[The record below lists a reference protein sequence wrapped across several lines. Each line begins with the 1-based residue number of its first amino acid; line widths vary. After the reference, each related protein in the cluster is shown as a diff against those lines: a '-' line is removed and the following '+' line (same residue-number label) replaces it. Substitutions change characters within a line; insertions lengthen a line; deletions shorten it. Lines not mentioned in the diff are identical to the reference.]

1 MQAVEVLKQT
11 VRPQEEASGGIGY
24 STWIFIASVLMAVA
38 LLYVWSHI
46 HMTELEYQIA
56 RELSSREQIT
66 EEQTKLKVELATLKS
81 PQRIETIAREKLQ
94 MTYPEREQVILAE
107 MTGESRKWMKFRIAT
122 LLAFFLVLFIA
133 LGSRA
138 FQLQILSSK
147 ELKALAEKQH
157 TQTLQLQ
164 PDRGIIFDRNGEKM
178 AATIMADSVCADPSK
193 IDNPGEV
200 AGHLAAI
207 LQTDKTALQKKLSGT
222 KNFCWIARRI
232 APEQAALV
240 QELGIEG
247 IFIVKEPKRFY
258 PSGELAG
265 HLIGF
270 VGMDAT
276 GLEGLELRYDRYL
289 KGAPEKLLWTRD
301 AKGKRL
307 YPRVER
313 PETAQKEN
321 YNLVLTI
328 DNRIQ
333 HLVESHLKAA
343 VKDKGAK
350 GGFAIVMDPRTG
362 EILALA
368 NEMGFDPNHFSA
380 VNPATGKNKAITDCF
395 DPGSTFKPFLA
406 AAALEEGVVKE
417 TDMFNCENGNYAIAD
432 RVIHEAQRK
441 RHGALSFHDI
451 LKYSSN
457 IGSVKVAEKL
467 GKEKFYQY
475 IRKFGFGAK
484 TGIDLPGEVS
494 GLLRPVEN
502 WTRVDAATIAFGQG
516 ISVTAIQLITALSS
530 VANQGVLMK
539 PFIVRGLMDRKG
551 NLVQA
556 YHPTVVRR
564 VVSPETAKRLTAIL
578 TDVVGM
584 EDGTGKHARIVN
596 VAVAGKTGTSQK
608 FDFARQVYSTERV
621 KTSFMGFFPAE
632 NPQIAILVILDEP
645 QRDKWGGVAAAP
657 VFKNIG
663 EQILTC
669 FRTNIRDNPLAG
681 RGESR
686 SAAT

>member
-1 MQAVEVLKQT
+1 
-11 VRPQEEASGGIGY
+11 
-24 STWIFIASVLMAVA
+24 
-38 LLYVWSHI
+38 
-46 HMTELEYQIA
+46 
-56 RELSSREQIT
+56 
-66 EEQTKLKVELATLKS
+66 
-81 PQRIETIAREKLQ
+81 
-94 MTYPEREQVILAE
+94 
-107 MTGESRKWMKFRIAT
+107 MTGDSRKWMKFRIAT

-147 ELKALAEKQH
+147 ELKTLAEKQH
-157 TQTLQLQ
+157 TQTLLLQ
-164 PDRGIIFDRNGEKM
+164 PDRGVIYDRNGEKL

-200 AGHLAAI
+200 AEQLAAI
-207 LQTDKTALQKKLSGT
+207 LNTDRASLRKKLSGA

-240 QELGIEG
+240 QDLGVEG

-270 VGMDAT
+270 VGMDAS

-289 KGAPEKLLWTRD
+289 KGAPETLLWTRD

-313 PETAQKEN
+313 REAAPKEH
-321 YNLVLTI
+321 YSLVLTI
-328 DNRIQ
+328 DSRIQ
-333 HLVESHLKAA
+333 HLVESHLKTA
-343 VKDKGAK
+343 VKAKGAK

-362 EILALA
+362 EVLALA
-368 NEMGFDPNHFSA
+368 NEMGFDPNRFSA
-380 VNPATGKNKAITDCF
+380 VDPATGKNKAITDCF

-417 TDMFNCENGNYAIAD
+417 TDLFNCENGHYAVAN
-432 RVIHEAQRK
+432 RVFHEANRK
-441 RHGALSFHDI
+441 RHGTLSVHDI

-457 IGSVKVAEKL
+457 IGSVKIGERL
-467 GKEKFYQY
+467 GKERFHQY

-502 WTRVDAATIAFGQG
+502 WTRVDAATVAFGQG
-516 ISVTAIQLITALSS
+516 ISVTAIQLITALST
-530 VANQGVLMK
+530 VANQGVMMK
-539 PFIVRGLMDRKG
+539 PFVVRGLMDRQGK
-551 NLVQA
+551 LVQA

-564 VVSPETAKRLTAIL
+564 VISPETSKRLTAIL

-608 FDFARQVYSTERV
+608 FDFARNVYSSERV

-632 NPQIAILVILDEP
+632 NPQVAILVILDEP

-657 VFKNIG
+657 VFREIG
-663 EQILTC
+663 EQILTR
-669 FRTNIRDNPLAG
+669 FRTNIRANPPWEEDKPGVDMKVRLVSAPLPLAVQETPEG
-681 RGESR
+681 TEADDALVPDFRGMSIREVIRKSKER
-686 SAAT
+686 GLEVRISGSGWATAQQPAAGHPAPENRLCTVTFSMGS

>member
-1 MQAVEVLKQT
+1 M
-11 VRPQEEASGGIGY
+11 SN
-24 STWIFIASVLMAVA
+24 
-38 LLYVWSHI
+38 
-46 HMTELEYQIA
+46 
-56 RELSSREQIT
+56 
-66 EEQTKLKVELATLKS
+66 
-81 PQRIETIAREKLQ
+81 
-94 MTYPEREQVILAE
+94 
-107 MTGESRKWMKFRIAT
+107 ESRKWLKFRIAT

-147 ELKALAEKQH
+147 SLKARAEKQH
-157 TQTLQLQ
+157 TQALQLQ
-164 PDRGIIFDRNGEKM
+164 PDRGIIFDRNGEKL

-193 IDNPGEV
+193 IDNPGV
-200 AGHLAAI
+200 AAKALASV
-207 LQTDKTALQKKLSGT
+207 LGTDKTLIQKKLSGA

-232 APEQAALV
+232 APEQVDRV

-270 VGMDAT
+270 VGSDAN
-276 GLEGLELRYDRYL
+276 GQQL
-289 KGAPEKLLWTRD
+289 KGNPEKLLWTRD

-307 YPRVER
+307 YPRVEK
-313 PETAQKEN
+313 PEAAQKEN

-328 DNRIQ
+328 DSRIQ
-333 HLVESHLKAA
+333 HLVESNLKAA
-343 VKDKGAK
+343 VKAKGAK

-368 NEMGFDPNHFSA
+368 NEMGFDPNNFST
-380 VNPATGKNKAITDCF
+380 VDPGTGKNKAITDCF

-406 AAALEEGVVKE
+406 AAAIEEGVVKE
-417 TDMFNCENGNYAIAD
+417 TDLFNGNYRVAD

-441 RHGALSFHDI
+441 RHGTLNFREI

-475 IRKFGFGAK
+475 IRNFGFGSK

-494 GLLRPVEN
+494 GLLRPVET

-516 ISVTAIQLITALSS
+516 ISITAIQLITALSAI
-530 VANQGVLMK
+530 ANQGVLMK
-539 PFIVRGLMDRKG
+539 PFVVRGLMDRKG
-551 NLVQA
+551 KLVQA
-556 YHPTVVRR
+556 YHPTIVRR
-564 VVSPETAKRLTAIL
+564 IVSPETAKRLTHIM
-578 TDVVGM
+578 TDVVGA
-584 EDGTGKHARIVN
+584 EDGTGKQARIVN

-608 FDFARQVYSTERV
+608 FDFTRHVYSSERV
-621 KTSFMGFFPAE
+621 KTSFMGFFPSDD
-632 NPQIAILVILDEP
+632 PQVAILVILDEP

-657 VFKNIG
+657 VFREIG
-663 EQILTC
+663 EQILTR
-669 FRTNIRDNPLAG
+669 FKTNIRDNPLVEEERPGMDMKLKLASAPASQAVQASSDEDDTRIPDFRGMSIREVLKKSKEKGLDIQIIGSGWATTQQPEAG
-681 RGESR
+681 RPASGNRLCTVTFSLG
-686 SAAT
+686 S

>member
-1 MQAVEVLKQT
+1 
-11 VRPQEEASGGIGY
+11 
-24 STWIFIASVLMAVA
+24 
-38 LLYVWSHI
+38 
-46 HMTELEYQIA
+46 
-56 RELSSREQIT
+56 
-66 EEQTKLKVELATLKS
+66 
-81 PQRIETIAREKLQ
+81 
-94 MTYPEREQVILAE
+94 

-133 LGSRA
+133 LASRA
-138 FQLQILSSK
+138 FQLQILSGK
-147 ELKALAEKQH
+147 ELKVLAEKQH
-157 TQTLQLQ
+157 TQTLLLQ
-164 PDRGIIFDRNGEKM
+164 PERGIIFDRNGEKM
-178 AATIMADSVCADPSK
+178 AATIKVDSVCADPSK
-193 IDNPGEV
+193 ISNPGEV
-200 AGHLAAI
+200 ARRLAAI
-207 LQTDKTALQKKLSGT
+207 LQTDKTVLQKKLSGT
-222 KNFCWIARRI
+222 KNFCWLARRI
-232 APEQAALV
+232 APEQANLV
-240 QELGIEG
+240 QELGVDG
-247 IFIVKEPKRFY
+247 IFIVKEPKRYY
-258 PSGELAG
+258 PGGELAG

-289 KGAPEKLLWTRD
+289 KGVPEKLIWTRD

-307 YPRVER
+307 YPRAEG
-313 PETAQKEN
+313 PEAVQKEN

-333 HLVESHLKAA
+333 HMVESHLKAA

-362 EILALA
+362 EILSLA
-368 NEMGFDPNHFSA
+368 NELGFDPNRFSA

-406 AAALEEGVVKE
+406 AAALEEGVVQE
-417 TDMFNCENGNYAIAD
+417 TDRFNCENGNYKIAD
-432 RVIHEAQRK
+432 RVFHEANRK
-441 RHGALSFHDI
+441 RHGTLSVHDI

-457 IGSVKVAEKL
+457 IGSIKISEKL
-467 GKEKFYQY
+467 GKETFYQY

-502 WTRVDAATIAFGQG
+502 WTRVDAATVAFGQG

-551 NLVQA
+551 NLIQA

-564 VVSPETAKRLTAIL
+564 VISPETAKRLTAIL

-596 VAVAGKTGTSQK
+596 IAVAGKTGTSQK
-608 FDFARQVYSTERV
+608 FDFARRAYSSERV

-645 QRDKWGGVAAAP
+645 QKDRWGGVAAAP
-657 VFKNIG
+657 VFKSIG
-663 EQILTC
+663 EQLLTC
-669 FRTNIRDNPLAG
+669 FRTNIRENAAPEEGKPVSNDMKVRLASAQEALTNTGADTDETVPNFLGMTIREVLRKSKEKGIEVRVIGSGWATAQQPAAGMPAPEG
-681 RGESR
+681 RLCTVTFGMGS
-686 SAAT
+686 

>member
-1 MQAVEVLKQT
+1 M
-11 VRPQEEASGGIGY
+11 SN
-24 STWIFIASVLMAVA
+24 
-38 LLYVWSHI
+38 
-46 HMTELEYQIA
+46 
-56 RELSSREQIT
+56 
-66 EEQTKLKVELATLKS
+66 
-81 PQRIETIAREKLQ
+81 
-94 MTYPEREQVILAE
+94 
-107 MTGESRKWMKFRIAT
+107 ESRKWLKFRIAT

-147 ELKALAEKQH
+147 ALKALAEKQH
-157 TQTLQLQ
+157 TQALQLQ
-164 PDRGIIFDRNGEKM
+164 PDRGIIFDRNGDKL

-193 IDNPGEV
+193 IDNPGDV
-200 AGHLAAI
+200 ARTLASVLSA
-207 LQTDKTALQKKLSGT
+207 DRALIQKKLSGA

-232 APEQAALV
+232 APEQADRV

-247 IFIVKEPKRFY
+247 IFIIKEPKRFY

-270 VGMDAT
+270 VGVDAN
-276 GLEGLELRYDRYL
+276 GLEGLELKYDQQL
-289 KGAPEKLLWTRD
+289 KSNPEKLFWTRD
-301 AKGKRL
+301 AKGKKL
-307 YPRVER
+307 YPRVEK
-313 PETAQKEN
+313 PEAVQKEN

-328 DNRIQ
+328 DSRIQ
-333 HLVESHLKAA
+333 HLVESNLKAA
-343 VKDKGAK
+343 VKAKGAK

-368 NEMGFDPNHFSA
+368 NEMGFDPNTFST
-380 VNPATGKNKAITDCF
+380 VNPAMGKNKAITDCF

-417 TDMFNCENGNYAIAD
+417 TDRFNCENGNYAVAD

-441 RHGALSFHDI
+441 RHGTLTFREI

-467 GKEKFYQY
+467 GKEKFHRY
-475 IRKFGFGAK
+475 IRYFGFGAK

-516 ISVTAIQLITALSS
+516 ISVTAIQLITALSAI
-530 VANQGVLMK
+530 ANQGVLMK
-539 PFIVRGLMDRKG
+539 PFVVRGLMDRKG
-551 NLVQA
+551 KLIQA

-578 TDVVGM
+578 TDVVGAP
-584 EDGTGKHARIVN
+584 DGTGKHARIVN
-596 VAVAGKTGTSQK
+596 IAVAGKTGTSQK
-608 FDFARQVYSTERV
+608 FDFARHVYSSERV

-632 NPQIAILVILDEP
+632 DPQVAILVILDEP

-657 VFKNIG
+657 VFKEIG
-663 EQILTC
+663 EQLLTR
-669 FRTNIRDNPLAG
+669 FKTNIRNPVLDEEKPGVDMKVKLVSAPVPQAVQTPIEENDTRIPDFRGMSIREVLRKSKEKGLDVQIIGSGWATAQKPAAG
-681 RGESR
+681 HPAPENRLCTVTFSLGS
-686 SAAT
+686 

>member
-1 MQAVEVLKQT
+1 
-11 VRPQEEASGGIGY
+11 
-24 STWIFIASVLMAVA
+24 
-38 LLYVWSHI
+38 
-46 HMTELEYQIA
+46 MT
-56 RELSSREQIT
+56 R
-66 EEQTKLKVELATLKS
+66 
-81 PQRIETIAREKLQ
+81 
-94 MTYPEREQVILAE
+94 
-107 MTGESRKWMKFRIAT
+107 ESRKWMKFRIAT
-122 LLAFFLVLFIA
+122 LLAFFLVLFVA
-133 LGSRA
+133 LASRA
-138 FQLQILSSK
+138 FQLQILSGK

-157 TQTLQLQ
+157 TQTLLLQ
-164 PDRGIIFDRNGEKM
+164 PERGIIFDRNGEKM

-193 IDNPGEV
+193 IDNPVEV
-200 AGHLAAI
+200 AGRLAAI
-207 LQTDKTALQKKLSGT
+207 LQTDKTVLQKKLSGA
-222 KNFCWIARRI
+222 KNFCWLARRI
-232 APEQAALV
+232 APEQANLV
-240 QELGIEG
+240 QELDVDG
-247 IFIVKEPKRFY
+247 IFIIKEPKRYY

-270 VGMDAT
+270 VGIDAT

-289 KGAPEKLLWTRD
+289 KGAPENLIWTRD

-313 PETAQKEN
+313 PETVQKEN

-368 NEMGFDPNHFSA
+368 NELGFDPNHFSA
-380 VNPATGKNKAITDCF
+380 VNSATGKNKAITDCF

-475 IRKFGFGAK
+475 IRKFGFGDK
-484 TGIDLPGEVS
+484 TGIDLPGEVG
-494 GLLRPVEN
+494 GLLRPVEK

-539 PFIVRGLMDRKG
+539 PFVVRGLMDRKG

-564 VVSPETAKRLTAIL
+564 VISTETAKRLTAIL

-584 EDGTGKHARIVN
+584 EDGTGKRAGIVN

-608 FDFARQVYSTERV
+608 FDFARRVYSTERV

-632 NPQIAILVILDEP
+632 DPQIAILVSLDEP
-645 QRDKWGGVAAAP
+645 QRDRWGGVAAAP

-663 EQILTC
+663 EQLLTC
-669 FRTNIRDNPLAG
+669 FKTNIRRNPAPEEEKPLSGDMKVSLISTPAPLTDRTGVETDDTVVPNFRGLTIREVLKRSKEKGIEVRVVGSGWATAQQPAAG
-681 RGESR
+681 RPAPEDRRCTVTFGMGS
-686 SAAT
+686 

>member
-1 MQAVEVLKQT
+1 
-11 VRPQEEASGGIGY
+11 
-24 STWIFIASVLMAVA
+24 
-38 LLYVWSHI
+38 
-46 HMTELEYQIA
+46 
-56 RELSSREQIT
+56 
-66 EEQTKLKVELATLKS
+66 
-81 PQRIETIAREKLQ
+81 
-94 MTYPEREQVILAE
+94 

-147 ELKALAEKQH
+147 ELKSLAEKQH
-157 TQTLQLQ
+157 TQTLLLQ

-178 AATIMADSVCADPSK
+178 AATIMSDSVCADPSK
-193 IDNPGEV
+193 INNPRET
-200 AGHLAAI
+200 ARALASV
-207 LQTDKTALQKKLSGT
+207 LQADRTALQKKLSST
-222 KNFCWIARRI
+222 KNFCWVARRI
-232 APEQAALV
+232 APEQASLV
-240 QELGIEG
+240 QEMGIEG

-270 VGMDAT
+270 VGLDAT

-313 PETAQKEN
+313 PEAAPAKEN

-328 DNRIQ
+328 DSRIQ
-333 HLVESHLKAA
+333 HLVESQLKKA

-350 GGFAIVMDPRTG
+350 GGFAVVMDPRTG

-368 NEMGFDPNHFSA
+368 NEMGFDPNTFTT
-380 VNPATGKNKAITDCF
+380 VDPAAGKNKAITDSF
-395 DPGSTFKPFLA
+395 DPGSTFKPFLV

-417 TDMFNCENGNYAIAD
+417 TDMINCENGNYAIAD

-441 RHGALSFHDI
+441 RHGSLSVRDV
-451 LKYSSN
+451 LRYSSN
-457 IGSVKVAEKL
+457 IGSVKIGERL
-467 GKEKFYQY
+467 GREKFYQY

-494 GLLRPVEN
+494 GILRPVEN
-502 WTRVDAATIAFGQG
+502 WTRVDAATVAFGQG
-516 ISVTAIQLITALSS
+516 ISVTAIQLISALSA

-539 PFIVRGLMDRKG
+539 PFVVRGLVDRKG
-551 NLVQA
+551 KLVQA
-556 YHPTVVRR
+556 YNPTVVRR
-564 VVSPETAKRLTAIL
+564 VVSAQTAKRLTAIL
-578 TDVVGM
+578 TDVVGTP
-584 EDGTGKHARIVN
+584 DGTGKHARIVN
-596 VAVAGKTGTSQK
+596 VDVAGKTGTSQK
-608 FDFARQVYSTERV
+608 FDFARKVYSSERV

-632 NPQIAILVILDEP
+632 NPQVAMLVILDEP
-645 QRDKWGGVAAAP
+645 QWDKWGGVAAAP
-657 VFKNIG
+657 VFRNIG
-663 EQILTC
+663 EQLLTC
-669 FRTNIRDNPLAG
+669 FKTGIRGNPAIEEEKPGVDMKVRLASAPLPLAAQETMDSDDAHIPDF
-681 RGESR
+681 RGMSIREVLKR
-686 SAAT
+686 SKEKGLEVEIVGSGWATAQKPAAGLPAPENRLCTVTFGTGS

>member
-1 MQAVEVLKQT
+1 
-11 VRPQEEASGGIGY
+11 
-24 STWIFIASVLMAVA
+24 
-38 LLYVWSHI
+38 
-46 HMTELEYQIA
+46 
-56 RELSSREQIT
+56 
-66 EEQTKLKVELATLKS
+66 
-81 PQRIETIAREKLQ
+81 
-94 MTYPEREQVILAE
+94 

-133 LGSRA
+133 LASRA
-138 FQLQILSSK
+138 FQLQILSGK

-157 TQTLQLQ
+157 TQTLLLQ
-164 PDRGIIFDRNGEKM
+164 PERGIIFDRNGEKM

-200 AGHLAAI
+200 AGRLAAI
-207 LQTDKTALQKKLSGT
+207 LRTDKTVLQKKLSGA
-222 KNFCWIARRI
+222 KNFCWLARRI
-232 APEQAALV
+232 APEQANLV
-240 QELGIEG
+240 QELGVDG
-247 IFIVKEPKRFY
+247 IFIIKEPKRYY

-270 VGMDAT
+270 VGTDAT

-289 KGAPEKLLWTRD
+289 KGAPEKLIWTRD

-307 YPRVER
+307 YPRVES
-313 PETAQKEN
+313 PETVQKEN

-333 HLVESHLKAA
+333 HLVESHLKVA

-368 NEMGFDPNHFSA
+368 NEMGFDPNHFSE

-417 TDMFNCENGNYAIAD
+417 TDLFNCENGHYAIAD
-432 RVIHEAQRK
+432 RVFHEAQRK
-441 RHGALSFHDI
+441 RHGTLSMHDI

-457 IGSVKVAEKL
+457 IGSIKILEKL
-467 GKEKFYQY
+467 GKDKFYQY
-475 IRKFGFGAK
+475 ICKFGFGAK
-484 TGIDLPGEVS
+484 TGIDLPGEVG
-494 GLLRPVEN
+494 GLLRPVEK
-502 WTRVDAATIAFGQG
+502 WTRVDAATVAFGQG

-551 NLVQA
+551 NLVQT

-564 VVSPETAKRLTAIL
+564 VISTETAKRLTAIL

-584 EDGTGKHARIVN
+584 EDGTGKQARIVN

-608 FDFARQVYSTERV
+608 FDFARRGYSTERV
-621 KTSFMGFFPAE
+621 KTSFMGFFPSE
-632 NPQIAILVILDEP
+632 NPQIAILVSLDEP
-645 QRDKWGGVAAAP
+645 QRDRWGGVAAAP

-663 EQILTC
+663 EQLLTC
-669 FRTNIRDNPLAG
+669 FKTNIRGNPAPEEENPLSNDMKVRFASTPAPLTDLTGVETDDTVVPNFRGMTIREVLKKSKEKGFEVRVVGSGWATAQQPAAG
-681 RGESR
+681 RPAPEDRLCTITFGMGS
-686 SAAT
+686 

>member
-1 MQAVEVLKQT
+1 M
-11 VRPQEEASGGIGY
+11 
-24 STWIFIASVLMAVA
+24 
-38 LLYVWSHI
+38 
-46 HMTELEYQIA
+46 
-56 RELSSREQIT
+56 SS
-66 EEQTKLKVELATLKS
+66 
-81 PQRIETIAREKLQ
+81 
-94 MTYPEREQVILAE
+94 
-107 MTGESRKWMKFRIAT
+107 ESRKWLKFRIVT
-122 LLAFFLVLFIA
+122 LLGFFIVLFIA
-133 LGSRA
+133 LVSRA
-138 FQLQILSSK
+138 FQLQILYGK
-147 ELKALAEKQH
+147 ALKGLAEKQH
-157 TQTLQLQ
+157 TQALQLQ
-164 PDRGIIFDRNGEKM
+164 PDRGIIFDRNGEKL

-193 IDNPGEV
+193 IDNPDEAAKILASILRV
-200 AGHLAAI
+200 DRAAI
-207 LQTDKTALQKKLSGT
+207 QKKLSGA

-232 APEQAALV
+232 APEQAGRVL
-240 QELGIEG
+240 ELGIEG

-270 VGMDAT
+270 VGLDAS
-276 GLEGLELRYDRYL
+276 GLEGLELKYDQIL
-289 KGAPEKLLWTRD
+289 KGSPEKLLWARD

-328 DNRIQ
+328 DSRIQ
-333 HLVESHLKAA
+333 HLVESNLKAA
-343 VKDKGAK
+343 VKAKGAK

-368 NEMGFDPNHFSA
+368 NEMGFDPNTFSSI
-380 VNPATGKNKAITDCF
+380 NPATGKNKAITDCF

-417 TDMFNCENGNYAIAD
+417 TDMFNCENGQYRIAD

-441 RHGALSFHDI
+441 RHGALSFREI

-475 IRKFGFGAK
+475 IRNFGFGAK

-516 ISVTAIQLITALSS
+516 ISITAIQLITALSS
-530 VANQGVLMK
+530 IANQGVLMK
-539 PFIVRGLMDRKG
+539 PFIVRGLMDKKG
-551 NLVQA
+551 KVVQA

-564 VVSPETAKRLTAIL
+564 VVSPETAKKLTNIM
-578 TDVVGM
+578 TDVVGA

-596 VAVAGKTGTSQK
+596 IAVAGKTGTSQK
-608 FDFARQVYSTERV
+608 FDFARHVYSSERV
-621 KTSFMGFFPAE
+621 KTSFMGFFPADD
-632 NPQIAILVILDEP
+632 PQVAMLVILDEP

-657 VFKNIG
+657 VFRDIG
-663 EQILTC
+663 EQLLTR
-669 FRTNIRDNPLAG
+669 FKTNIRDNPILEEEKPGVDMKMKLVSAPSPQAVQISIEDDDNRIPDFRGMSIREVLKKSKEKGLDVQIIGSGWATAQKPMAG
-681 RGESR
+681 RP
-686 SAAT
+686 ATENRLCTVTFSLGS

>member
-1 MQAVEVLKQT
+1 
-11 VRPQEEASGGIGY
+11 
-24 STWIFIASVLMAVA
+24 
-38 LLYVWSHI
+38 
-46 HMTELEYQIA
+46 
-56 RELSSREQIT
+56 
-66 EEQTKLKVELATLKS
+66 
-81 PQRIETIAREKLQ
+81 
-94 MTYPEREQVILAE
+94 

-147 ELKALAEKQH
+147 ELKSLAEKQH
-157 TQTLQLQ
+157 TQTLLLQ

-178 AATIMADSVCADPSK
+178 AATIMSDSVCADPSK
-193 IDNPGEV
+193 IENPGEA
-200 AGHLAAI
+200 AGVLASI
-207 LQTDKTALQKKLSGT
+207 LQTDRAALQKKLSGT
-222 KNFCWIARRI
+222 KNFCWVARRI

-247 IFIVKEPKRFY
+247 VFIVKEPKRFY

-270 VGMDAT
+270 VGLDAT

-313 PETAQKEN
+313 PEAAPKEN
-321 YNLVLTI
+321 YSLVLTI
-328 DNRIQ
+328 DSRIQ
-333 HLVESHLKAA
+333 HLVESQLKAA
-343 VKDKGAK
+343 VKEKGAK

-368 NEMGFDPNHFSA
+368 NEMGFDPNTFSA
-380 VNPATGKNKAITDCF
+380 VDPATGKNKAITDCF

-417 TDMFNCENGNYAIAD
+417 TDMFNCENGNYAVAD
-432 RVIHEAQRK
+432 RVIHEANRK
-441 RHGALSFHDI
+441 RHGTLSFRDI
-451 LKYSSN
+451 LRYSSN
-457 IGSVKVAEKL
+457 IGSVKVGERL
-467 GKEKFYQY
+467 GREKFSQY
-475 IRKFGFGAK
+475 IHKFGFGAK

-516 ISVTAIQLITALSS
+516 VSVTAIQLITALSA

-539 PFIVRGLMDRKG
+539 PFVVRGLVDRKG
-551 NLVQA
+551 KLVQA
-556 YHPTVVRR
+556 YNPTVVRR
-564 VVSPETAKRLTAIL
+564 VISPQTAKRLTAIL
-578 TDVVGM
+578 TDVVGT

-608 FDFARQVYSTERV
+608 FDFARRVYSSERV

-632 NPQIAILVILDEP
+632 DPQVAILVILDEP

-657 VFKNIG
+657 VFRKIG
-663 EQILTC
+663 EQLLTC
-669 FRTNIRDNPLAG
+669 FKTNIRGNPAIEEEKPGVDMNVRLASAPAPLAAQETMDADDPRIPDF
-681 RGESR
+681 RGMSIREVLKKSKEKGLEIEIIGSGWATAQR
-686 SAAT
+686 PAAGHPAPETRLCTVTFSTGS